1 MENLAEA
8 RGKRQILRQRAI
20 RFRLTGDEKT
30 LAPWG
35 TGSLVMATL
44 GLGGP

>member
-1 MENLAEA
+1 MENLVEA
-8 RGKRQILRQRAI
+8 WGKGRTLRQRAI
-20 RFRLTGDEKT
+20 RSRLTGDEKT

-35 TGSLVMATL
+35 LGPLVMATL